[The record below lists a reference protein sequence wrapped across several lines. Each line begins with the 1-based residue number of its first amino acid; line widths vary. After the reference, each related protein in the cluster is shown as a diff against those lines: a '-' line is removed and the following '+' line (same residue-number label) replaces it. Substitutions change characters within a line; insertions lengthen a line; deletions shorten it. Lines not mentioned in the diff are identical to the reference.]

1 MTARAVPRPLSWPL
15 LASPDANGHLAFPS
29 FEDSVRQMIRV
40 ILLTRPGEQ
49 LMRPQFGA
57 GLARFVDQP
66 NTIETRRRVREVVVE
81 ALERWEPR
89 IFVEEV
95 AVEEVADQPT
105 AIRIDIAFQLRRTGL
120 RSQVGLTMTLGG

>member
-15 LASPDANGHLAFPS
+15 LAAPDDNGHLAFPS
-29 FEDSVRQMIRV
+29 LEDSVRQMIRV

-57 GLARFVDQP
+57 GIARFIDQP
-66 NTIETRRRVREVVVE
+66 NTIETRRRLRDLVLES
-81 ALERWEPR
+81 LERWESR

-95 AVEEVADQPT
+95 AVDELADQPT
-105 AIRIDIAFQLRRTGL
+105 AVRVDIAFQLRRTGL